1 MLVALFL
8 LFGGSLSPGLATAQ
22 TQEAPRLRVGTTLV
36 RTASPGETH
45 AFRVDIDRDRFVF
58 VAVRQEG
65 VDVRVR
71 VVGPEGDTVD
81 VVDSPNGRW
90 GIEPAIL
97 VGEDAGSYRVEVE
110 PLEEETQDG
119 EIRVTLERDDPLADT
134 PEGKVNQLFAPWD
147 QPDYPGAAVAVAVDG
162 EIAFSGGYGEAQVE
176 YGIPITPTTVFHVA
190 SVSKQFTGFA
200 LAMLVDQGLVSL
212 DDDIRT
218 YLPEMPDFGH
228 TITLRHLVHHTSGLR
243 DQWNLLSLAGWR
255 MDDVISKDQVLQ
267 VISRQQELNF
277 PPGEEYVYCNTGF
290 TLLGEVV
297 TRVTGTP
304 FPEWM
309 AENVFEPLGMTRTH
323 FHEDH
328 QLIVPDRAYSYVEN
342 YEEGLKKA
350 VLSYANV
357 GATSLFTTVED
368 LSKWMVNLDEA
379 TVGGR
384 GAVDLLQNTRG
395 ILNNGDTLSY
405 AMGISAGEY
414 RGLKTVGH
422 SGGDAGF
429 RTHAVRFPDHGV
441 AVNVLSNLGSFN
453 PSQMALRVAGVYLEE
468 EMAAAEAAEAQEGE
482 PATALEEPA
491 ADETFTLDPA
501 TLETYEGSYELQP
514 GVILRLEVSDGRLV
528 AEGPGLPPVA
538 LLPTGPDAFTV
549 EGFPVELTFNRDADE
564 AITGMTVLQ
573 EGQEQV
579 AEKVAPFDPESVNLT
594 DYEGR
599 YYSPELETFY
609 DLRVEEDAFEA
620 VHIRHGS
627 IALTPSGP
635 DAFTGAAFFMGQVTF
650 ERDSAGQVEM
660 MLVSSG
666 RVRNV
671 RFERTGG

>member
-1 MLVALFL
+1 
-8 LFGGSLSPGLATAQ
+8 
-22 TQEAPRLRVGTTLV
+22 
-36 RTASPGETH
+36 
-45 AFRVDIDRDRFVF
+45 
-58 VAVRQEG
+58 
-65 VDVRVR
+65 
-71 VVGPEGDTVD
+71 
-81 VVDSPNGRW
+81 
-90 GIEPAIL
+90 
-97 VGEDAGSYRVEVE
+97 
-110 PLEEETQDG
+110 
-119 EIRVTLERDDPLADT
+119 
-134 PEGKVNQLFAPWD
+134 
-147 QPDYPGAAVAVAVDG
+147 
-162 EIAFSGGYGEAQVE
+162 
-176 YGIPITPTTVFHVA
+176 
-190 SVSKQFTGFA
+190 
-200 LAMLVDQGLVSL
+200 
-212 DDDIRT
+212 
-218 YLPEMPDFGH
+218 
-228 TITLRHLVHHTSGLR
+228 
-243 DQWNLLSLAGWR
+243 
-255 MDDVISKDQVLQ
+255 
-267 VISRQQELNF
+267 
-277 PPGEEYVYCNTGF
+277 
-290 TLLGEVV
+290 
-297 TRVTGTP
+297 
-304 FPEWM
+304 
-309 AENVFEPLGMTRTH
+309 MTRTH

-328 QLIVPDRAYSYVEN
+328 QFIVPGRAYSYVEN

-368 LSKWMVNLDEA
+368 LSRWMVNLDEA

-405 AMGISAGEY
+405 AMGISVGEY
-414 RGLKTVGH
+414 RRLKTVGH

-453 PSQMALRVAGVYLEE
+453 PSQMALRVAEIYLEE
-468 EMAAAEAAEAQEGE
+468 EMVEAEAAAGE
-482 PATALEEPA
+482 QATTPDKPA
-491 ADETFTLDPA
+491 ADEAFTIDPT
-501 TLETYEGSYELQP
+501 TLEGYQGHYELEP
-514 GVILRLEVSDGRLV
+514 GVILRVEASDGRLV
-528 AEGPGLPPVA
+528 AEGPGLPRVA

-579 AEKVAPFDPESVNLT
+579 AEKVAPFDPESVDLT

-609 DLRVEEDAFEA
+609 DVRVKEDALEA

-635 DAFTGAAFFMGQVTF
+635 DAFTGAAFFMGQVSF
-650 ERDSAGQVEM
+650 ERDSVGRVGL

-671 RFERTGG
+671 RFERTEG